1 MVHAFENSV
10 QHLRYAFRQLRKAP
24 GFTITAILTL
34 ALGIGALTTVAT
46 WTNAVLYN
54 PWPRVPDSR
63 TLRFI
68 DATVLGS
75 DGYSVSYD
83 SYRFLREHAR
93 SFEDAA
99 AFDLTML
106 NIASAGKQPEAVS
119 AGIVSAN
126 YFHLLGVTPETGR
139 FFKADGNDRLYGSE
153 DEVVLSDAL
162 WRNRY
167 AADPSVVGRLVS
179 INGHAF
185 TVVGVAPPEFA
196 GIFGGIAESAWVP
209 LSSLRDLSGDAPPDP
224 LQHYGLQVVGRLRS
238 GVPDA
243 TAAAEV
249 HTLARTY
256 VIQQH
261 DARSN
266 GWDLN
271 LRDSA
276 HFARGLFGVIGEQL
290 PILVGASALLMI
302 LVCINIA
309 SLLGQH
315 AARRRREVAIRTT
328 LGATPGTIAAQVLA
342 ETGLLAVFGAVT
354 GWGVSV
360 GISRSIYALLPN
372 FGMPVLFN
380 LHSDLRILAFV
391 TAVATCVT
399 LVCGLYP
406 VRQALRASQ
415 QDALHEGAPAVAG
428 PTRNRLG
435 QRILLGLQ
443 LAICFVLLVGCGLLT
458 RSAFNVFNRDT
469 GFDRQNTLTAFL
481 DLSRSGYNQER
492 AVTFEAT
499 LLQELRT
506 APGVAGATL
515 TTHLPMGDEGSGNTR
530 SFSIPGYVP
539 SKGEEMDVITDFDGP
554 DFFRTMGIRLE
565 QGRDFAES
573 DNPTSPKVAI
583 INEAMARRYFPKGNA
598 IGSRIVIDKI
608 ERQIVGVVGL
618 YAYHNPDETDP
629 IPVAYLPL
637 LQGKS
642 GYGYAIIAIRSRTTA
657 GALAGALRRAVASL
671 DSTLPLENVRTL
683 DDVTGERY
691 QMSRLPAELLSVYA
705 LASVLV
711 AMLGLYAV
719 MAYSVI
725 ERYREFA
732 LRIALGSTRAGIFQL
747 VLSGIGVTA
756 MIGLVV
762 GGVGSIAAVR
772 LLRSLLFGVAPFDF
786 LSYCAASVLLLI
798 TVFFS
803 GLVPA
808 RRAASIQPMEAL
820 RNE

>member
-1 MVHAFENSV
+1 MHAVENSV
-10 QHLRYAFRQLRKAP
+10 QHLRYALRQLRKAP

-34 ALGIGALTTVAT
+34 AIGIGALTTVAT

-54 PWPRVPDSR
+54 PWPQVTSAR

-83 SYRFLREHAR
+83 QYRFLREQAR

-106 NIASAGKQPEAVS
+106 NMASAGKQPEAIS

-126 YFHLLGVTPETGR
+126 YFHLLGITPETGR
-139 FFKADGNDRLYGSE
+139 FFKPDASDRLFGSE
-153 DEVVLSDAL
+153 DEIVLSDAL
-162 WRNRY
+162 WRDRF
-167 AADPSVVGRLVS
+167 AADPSVVGRTISV
-179 INGHAF
+179 NGHAF
-185 TVVGVAPPEFA
+185 TVAGVAPSQFA

-209 LSSLRDLSGDAPPDP
+209 LSSLRDLSADAPPDP
-224 LQHYGLQVVGRLRS
+224 LQHYGLQVVARLRA
-238 GVPDA
+238 GVLDSTA
-243 TAAAEV
+243 TAEV
-249 HTLARTY
+249 YTLARTY
-256 VIQQH
+256 ISQQH
-261 DARSN
+261 DGKLN

-342 ETGLLAVFGAVT
+342 ETGLLAAFGAFA

-391 TAVATCVT
+391 SGVAVLVT
-399 LVCGLYP
+399 LACGLYP
-406 VRQALRASQ
+406 IRQALRASQ

-435 QRILLGLQ
+435 QRVLLGLQ

-458 RSAFNVFNRDT
+458 RSAFNIFNRNT
-469 GFDRQNTLTAFL
+469 GFDRRNTLTAYI
-481 DLSRSGYNQER
+481 DLSRSGYNGDR
-492 AVTFEAT
+492 ARAFEAT
-499 LLQELRT
+499 LLDKLRDV
-506 APGVAGATL
+506 PGGAGATL

-530 SFSIPGYVP
+530 DFSIPGYVP
-539 SKGEEMDVITDFDGP
+539 AKGEEMAVITDFEGP
-554 DFFRTMGIRLE
+554 DFFRTMGISLN

-583 INEAMARRYFPKGNA
+583 INEAMAQRYWPKGNA
-598 IGSRIVIDKI
+598 VGSRIVIDKT
-608 ERQIVGVVGL
+608 ERQIVGVVGR

-629 IPVAYLPL
+629 VPVAYLPL
-637 LQGKS
+637 LQGNS

-657 GALAGALRRAVASL
+657 GALTGALRRAVTSL
-671 DSTLPLENVRTL
+671 DSGLPLENVRTL

-691 QMSRLPAELLSVYA
+691 QMSRIPAELLSVYA
-705 LASVLV
+705 LSSVLV

-756 MIGLVV
+756 MVGLVV
-762 GGVGSIAAVR
+762 GGAGSIAAVR

-786 LSYCAASVLLLI
+786 LSYLSASALLLL
-798 TVFFS
+798 TVFVS